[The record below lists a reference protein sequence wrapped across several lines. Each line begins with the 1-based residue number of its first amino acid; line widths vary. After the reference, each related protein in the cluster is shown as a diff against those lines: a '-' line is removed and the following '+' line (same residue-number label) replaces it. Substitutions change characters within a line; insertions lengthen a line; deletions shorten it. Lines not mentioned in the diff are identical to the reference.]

1 MSIIF
6 FLACSKISSM
16 KRILFAI
23 IMCIG
28 IQPLAFAD
36 FREHFEEAQQ
46 CLHQNQY
53 STAIIEFK
61 KALRI
66 NYLDNSAKIGLI
78 NAYLARG
85 AYYGTTA
92 EDWEA
97 ATNDFRAALF
107 YMKYYGNIT
116 NANNA
121 ASIISQATSNLEKCY
136 DMQQFDRSPANRY
149 QKAMELRQ
157 AGKFAE
163 AGYEFFQAADSKGYK
178 IDSYSQLSD
187 LFKLI
192 GNEEAALPCFEKAL
206 QGAPNNG
213 QLRLKYAR
221 TLDRLNKEDEAVT
234 QYNLALA
241 QSDGDQEILYAL
253 ERIYMKKMQKNPN
266 DAEIYA
272 NLGAIKQKQK
282 DFETALRY
290 YAKAEQ
296 INPTNVQTR
305 LNIGTLFQQQNDYV
319 KALQSYNSILAL
331 YPDNIEA
338 NLYKAQA
345 LEAQGE
351 KKQAFDCY
359 QKVLNIDAGNQ
370 IAAAKISSMI
380 KDGMTPQEMLSY
392 LKNSVKKD
400 PAILDSIYQHAV
412 SLHKANNTEEAIKF
426 YREVIKYDTN
436 NEDAY
441 VNLAICYAENTD
453 YDKAQQILNI
463 AKIRFPQ
470 NKLVLKTLASI
481 ETDAASD
488 KLSKATKNYEAGKYT
503 EALETYLGIKPVTK
517 DTLLGIAAC
526 YQGLKQTDNAIN
538 YYKQAEKLAPNDNQI
553 KYYIGAMYT
562 EKGDYQNAEHYLK
575 LVSKQIPQANELLN
589 YISEKSTMD
598 TLEVAIKDFEAGNY
612 EESLSKIAQVLNI
625 NPQNAY
631 AYYYR
636 GMVYDAQ
643 NKKEQAISDYLKVT
657 ELAPDIVIANYL
669 LAIDYDSL
677 QKFPEAYNAYSNFVN
692 KYTNDDEYKTYSIKR
707 LEDLKPYATG
717 N

>member
-1 MSIIF
+1 
-6 FLACSKISSM
+6 M

-28 IQPLAFAD
+28 LQPLALAD
-36 FREHFEEAQQ
+36 FREHFEEGQQ
-46 CLHQNQY
+46 SLHQNQY

-136 DMQQFDRSPANRY
+136 DMQNFDRSPANRY

-178 IDSYSQLSD
+178 LDSYTQLAD

-192 GNEEAALPCFEKAL
+192 GNEEASIPCFEKAL
-206 QGAPNNG
+206 QGTPNNSA
-213 QLRLKYAR
+213 LRLKYAR
-221 TLDRLNKEDEAVT
+221 TLDRLNKEDEAVI

-272 NLGAIKQKQK
+272 NLGAIKQKQQ

-290 YAKAEQ
+290 YAKADQ
-296 INPTNVQTR
+296 IKPPNVQTR
-305 LNIGTLFQQQNDYV
+305 LNIGTLFQQQNDYI

-331 YPDNIEA
+331 YPDNLEA

-359 QKVLNIDAGNQ
+359 QKVLNIDPSNKM
-370 IAAAKISSMI
+370 AAAKISAMI
-380 KDGMTPQEMLSY
+380 QEGMTPQEMVAY

-400 PAILDSIYQHAV
+400 PDMVNSVYNHAV
-412 SLHKANNTEEAIKF
+412 SLHKENKTNEAIKY

-436 NEDAY
+436 NEEAY
-441 VNLAICYAENTD
+441 INLAICYAENAD
-453 YDKAQQILNI
+453 YDRAKQVLNI
-463 AKIRFPQ
+463 AKVRFPS
-470 NKLVLKTLASI
+470 NKQVLSTLASI
-481 ETDAASD
+481 ETDATSD
-488 KLSKATKNYEAGKYT
+488 KLSNANKNYESGNYS
-503 EALETYLGIKPVTK
+503 EALESYLAITPATK
-517 DTLLGIAAC
+517 DSLLGIAAC
-526 YQGLKQTDNAIN
+526 YQGLKQPDNAIN

-553 KYYIGAMYT
+553 KYYIGAIYT
-562 EKGDYQNAEHYLK
+562 EKGDYKNAETYLK
-575 LVSKQIPQANELLN
+575 LVSKQVPQANELLN
-589 YISEKSTMD
+589 FINQKSSMD
-598 TLEVAIKDFEAGNY
+598 TLEAAIKDFEAADY
-612 EESLSKIAQVLNI
+612 TSSLTKIAQVLEKE
-625 NPQNAY
+625 PSNAY

-643 NKKEQAISDYLKVT
+643 NKRANAISDYTKVI
-657 ELAPDIVIANYL
+657 ELAPEIVIANYL
-669 LAIDYDSL
+669 LAIDYDTL
-677 QKFPEAYNAYSNFVN
+677 QKFPEAYKAYTDFVA
-692 KYTNDDEYKTYSIKR
+692 KYNNEDEYKTYSKKR
-707 LEDLKPYATG
+707 LEDLKPYATE